1 MMPSFVI
8 APALLSPYLK
18 GRRSDA
24 TLQQNHFMQL
34 GSEKTHFPSK
44 ALKTQEQTPRPM
56 LGNQEMNTEVQLSS
70 KCPRHHATDESFAP
84 VGQLALPN
92 AFTNDPHKM
101 PLHALQHDR
110 SLKDENRDGDGA
122 LPTPG
127 RHVWVSEAQHLG
139 LPLLP
144 RSFCP
149 HTRAIIGYPP
159 LSLSLLWQ
167 FHVWLSSISLI

>member
-1 MMPSFVI
+1 
-8 APALLSPYLK
+8 
-18 GRRSDA
+18 
-24 TLQQNHFMQL
+24 
-34 GSEKTHFPSK
+34 
-44 ALKTQEQTPRPM
+44 M
-56 LGNQEMNTEVQLSS
+56 L
-70 KCPRHHATDESFAP
+70 
-84 VGQLALPN
+84 
-92 AFTNDPHKM
+92 
-101 PLHALQHDR
+101 LHALQHDR

-144 RSFCP
+144 RSFLP

-167 FHVWLSSISLI
+167 IGKLLHRSDAPGEIIKRSVYGWVAFPSSERKTKGSFLPSQPGCCLSLTKERFSQQRWLSSYSPACQIPSLASDLSGTDPDC